1 MRVIL
6 PGDRLSYPD
15 NHYEVAEENNGA
27 GETKQPQN
35 SPLRQTDLSILTQR
49 QSVTGTVTGTVSV
62 YLESPPLGSGGCET
76 ENVDGETEDPAVVK
90 VAGGPSPALLLRP
103 VQAAQDDHD
112 DGAGGRDQGEPVGG
126 HLLPLVFLCH
136 HL

>member
-1 MRVIL
+1 MTGR
-6 PGDRLSYPD
+6 
-15 NHYEVAEENNGA
+15 
-27 GETKQPQN
+27 
-35 SPLRQTDLSILTQR
+35 
-49 QSVTGTVTGTVSV
+49 VTGTVTGTVSV

-90 VAGGPSPALLLRP
+90 VAGGPRPALLLRP

>member
-1 MRVIL
+1 ML

-49 QSVTGTVTGTVSV
+49 QSVTGRVTGTVSV

>member
-1 MRVIL
+1 ML
-6 PGDRLSYPD
+6 PGERLSYPD

-35 SPLRQTDLSILTQR
+35 SPLCQTDLSILTQR
-49 QSVTGTVTGTVSV
+49 QSVTGRVTGTVSV

-90 VAGGPSPALLLRP
+90 VAGGPRPALLLRP